1 MWSLIKKEL
10 KAFFDHPTAYI
21 LLIVFVVV
29 NSFFFFRVIFVS
41 GLSTLKP
48 MFDFLPWLW
57 LFLVPAITMRLV
69 AEERRIGTFD
79 LLLLQ
84 YKLWQIIIAKI
95 TAVLIFL
102 IVALLLTLPIP
113 VWLAHFGSF
122 DWGQIAAQYL
132 AALLLAL
139 ALTTIGFFASTL
151 TKNQVV
157 AFIISLFISFFL
169 IIAGLEV
176 VIVETSGIIRTIFE
190 QLSLLTHYQN
200 VSRGVVDL
208 NDLIYFVSVP
218 FVFISLSYWLVV
230 RWSAN
235 RRRRVYRQLKAGV
248 VLLVAISILVNLLAG
263 DLPGRVDLTSGRFYT
278 LASGSQQILQEFND
292 IVTIKFFY
300 SRTLPPQFSVLRDEV
315 KDLLRD
321 LQKAAGDNLQVE
333 YIVADE
339 NEESRNQAHSLGITP
354 VQFNILR
361 QQEFTLQQGYFGLA
375 VLYQDQHETIP
386 FVQSSSDLEYRLVS
400 AIYKLT
406 ASDKKK
412 IAFLTG
418 HGEKSRYS
426 ELGSFNQELSKQYE
440 VEELQLENDQGEVRS
455 VPTDVAAVIIA
466 GPKEEIKP
474 AEIEKLQQ
482 FVDGGGALMLLLDAV
497 NIAPQFL
504 QVTINPYSGE
514 KLAELF
520 GVKLNQDIVFDLQA
534 NESVSF
540 GGGLISYIIPYPF
553 WLRAKVAQPNSLG
566 SSLVSVTLP
575 WASSLT
581 VESEREGLEI
591 KPLLITTKF
600 AGLQTQPFNVAP
612 DVRLPSTDL
621 AERTLAVTI
630 MKGLATD
637 QVEQSAAIGRVVV
650 LGDSDFISEDFVRQ
664 RGGQTN
670 LTFALQAVEW
680 LTQDQRLATIRAK
693 QRDPAPLVFTQ
704 KNQTTLIRWF
714 NLVGVPILV
723 ALYAVFHLWRRRRRR
738 L

>member
-57 LFLVPAITMRLV
+57 LFLVPAVTMRLI

-95 TAVLIFL
+95 AAVLIFL

-113 VWLAHFGSF
+113 LWLSRFGSF
-122 DWGQIAAQYL
+122 DWGQIVAQYL

-139 ALTTIGFFASTL
+139 ALTAIGFFASTL

-176 VIVETSGIIRTIFE
+176 VIVETNGIIRTIFE

-200 VSRGVVDL
+200 ISRGVVDL
-208 NDLIYFVSVP
+208 NDFIYFVSVP
-218 FVFISLSYWLVV
+218 FVFISLSYWLIV

-235 RRRRVYRQLKAGV
+235 RRRRTYRQLKAGV

-263 DLPGRVDLTSGRFYT
+263 NLPGRIDLTSGHFYT
-278 LASGSQQILQEFND
+278 LASGSKQILRELND

-300 SRTLPPQFSVLRDEV
+300 SRTLPPQFSVLRAEV
-315 KDLLRD
+315 KDMLRD
-321 LQKAAGDNLQVE
+321 LQKAAGDNLRVE
-333 YIVADE
+333 YIVVDD
-339 NEESRNQAHSLGITP
+339 NEESSSQARSLGINP

-440 VEELQLENDQGEVRS
+440 IEELKLENDQGEIQS

-474 AEIEKLQQ
+474 GEIDKLQQ

-504 QVTINPYSGE
+504 QVTTNQYSGD

-540 GGGLISYIIPYPF
+540 GGGMISYIMPYPF
-553 WLRAKVAQPNSLG
+553 WLRAKVVQPNSLG

-575 WASSLT
+575 WASSLA
-581 VESEREGLEI
+581 VESKEGLEI
-591 KPLLITTKF
+591 KSLLITTKF
-600 AGLQTQPFNVAP
+600 AGAKTQPFNVAP
-612 DVRLPSTDL
+612 DAKLPSTDL
-621 AERTLAVTI
+621 AERTLAVTVI
-630 MKGLATD
+630 KGLTD
-637 QVEQSAAIGRVVV
+637 EKSQQSSAVGRVVV
-650 LGDSDFISEDFVRQ
+650 VGDSDFISENFVRQ

-723 ALYAVFHLWRRRRRR
+723 AFYAVFHLWRRRRRR
-738 L
+738 RL